1 MGRVAV
7 ILSPT
12 ITHTGYAATGATPSV
27 ANLLLRV
34 GDGDKAAWDEIIHR
48 YGKRV
53 FATVRSFRCRKR
65 TYSMRCR

>member
-1 MGRVAV
+1 MGRVAM

-34 GDGDKAAWDEIIHR
+34 GDGDKGLYAT
-48 YGKRV
+48 KRGSRPLIGV
-53 FATVRSFRCRKR
+53 ARIVSQLTPQYRSRRSR
-65 TYSMRCR
+65 